1 SSAELSTEI
10 LKRLEATAKSETLYV
25 TMAFALPTFD
35 SPEDFK
41 GCKVVSTLEHPRCLD
56 HHHDGDEPGIFVCQ
70 PPLNDFRCLYRLN
83 RIILWEV
90 ADQDV
95 RVEADHR
102 RAVRFETPTAA
113 SAAASVISAIV
124 TGRLRLDL
132 RMPRKAAAGSFGSQ
146 NNATIG
152 VDKELNPIGQVSIED
167 ARE

>member
-1 SSAELSTEI
+1 
-10 LKRLEATAKSETLYV
+10 
-25 TMAFALPTFD
+25 
-35 SPEDFK
+35 
-41 GCKVVSTLEHPRCLD
+41 
-56 HHHDGDEPGIFVCQ
+56 EPGIFVCQ

-83 RIILWEV
+83 RIILCEV

-152 VDKELNPIGQVSIED
+152 VDKELNPI
-167 ARE
+167 ARFQLKMLANSLRYRRLTFDSERRLHSNLLHYFLLEGIP